1 MTTAGQEV
9 AGIETNAL
17 HRSASRGTAPPEPAP
32 MAVTRSIS
40 ETTSPLKI
48 ASSPITRR
56 NPRRLASLIIKHAP
70 PSIAPPKSA
79 SSRQSRR
86 TAGKK
91 TAAPGPG
98 MGRKGISRDG
108 DAKPVPG
115 KPYLL
120 REDGSRVRSKS
131 SKGWDKDG
139 KYEANKGKYQDG
151 TLDTLQQDR
160 RVQHAEEG
168 GQLAIPDMITAM
180 AREEGAEVYFSDHDG
195 NNMVVFSLD
204 AFAKLSDKVTY
215 VHASERNRNR
225 EQTI

>member
-1 MTTAGQEV
+1 
-9 AGIETNAL
+9 
-17 HRSASRGTAPPEPAP
+17 
-32 MAVTRSIS
+32 
-40 ETTSPLKI
+40 
-48 ASSPITRR
+48 
-56 NPRRLASLIIKHAP
+56 
-70 PSIAPPKSA
+70 
-79 SSRQSRR
+79 
-86 TAGKK
+86 
-91 TAAPGPG
+91 

-120 REDGSRVRSKS
+120 RKDGSRVPSKS

-139 KYEANKGKYQDG
+139 KYEANKEKYQGG

-160 RVQHAEEG
+160 RVHHAEEG
-168 GQLAIPDMITAM
+168 GQLAIPDMIIAM

-215 VHASERNRNR
+215 VHMRANGTETENKQFDDLSDFAKLLFTFGRFNIGSPKGQRVYAGEWVDRVTNHGKVYFFH
-225 EQTI
+225 EQFHANGNTAGMRQQGKRKYLAKKIAYEKVAAANA